1 MPANQK
7 QLSKTTRTLLK
18 IAAVIIAVIYGL
30 AVSHDRYERRHR
42 HEKPPKPKLKPSN
55 HKAIENKRKS
65 EKKKDKSE
73 AIAAAA
79 SLGYS
84 YPVLLDEE
92 EA

>member
-18 IAAVIIAVIYGL
+18 IAAVIYGL
-30 AVSHDRYERRHR
+30 AVSHDRYERSHR
-42 HEKPPKPKLKPSN
+42 HEKPPKPELKPRN

-73 AIAAAA
+73 AVAAAA
-79 SLGYS
+79 LGYS
-84 YPVLLDEE
+84 SPVLLDEE